1 LHTPEIAS
9 IRAPYELVSQMRASI
24 LVLGPLMARMGRAE
38 VSLPGGCAIGSR
50 PVDLHLM
57 GLEAL
62 GARIELRD
70 GYVFAETARGGKDRL
85 RGAKITFP
93 KVSVGATEN
102 LVMAAT
108 LAEGRTELLNAAQE
122 PEVVDLCHCLKAMG
136 AQISGIGTSHLIID
150 GVERLGG
157 VTHQVVADRIEAGT
171 FAVAAGMTGGELIL
185 KNGRLDHLGSLVS
198 VLDEAGIVCSEISGG
213 IHVVSTVDRPRAV
226 SVTTQ
231 PYPGFPTDLQAQTM
245 SLMVMAEGS
254 AVLTETIFEN
264 RYMHVPEL
272 IRMGANID
280 INGRVAV
287 VRGVERLNGAPVKA
301 SDLRASASLIL
312 AGLVAQGETRL
323 SDIHHLDRGYER
335 IEDKLRGVGASIERL
350 DGAT

>member
-1 LHTPEIAS
+1 
-9 IRAPYELVSQMRASI
+9 
-24 LVLGPLMARMGRAE
+24 
-38 VSLPGGCAIGSR
+38 
-50 PVDLHLM
+50 
-57 GLEAL
+57 
-62 GARIELRD
+62 
-70 GYVFAETARGGKDRL
+70 
-85 RGAKITFP
+85 
-93 KVSVGATEN
+93 
-102 LVMAAT
+102 
-108 LAEGRTELLNAAQE
+108 
-122 PEVVDLCHCLKAMG
+122 
-136 AQISGIGTSHLIID
+136 
-150 GVERLGG
+150 
-157 VTHQVVADRIEAGT
+157 
-171 FAVAAGMTGGELIL
+171 MTGGELIL